1 MENRKNLCAMIPESL
16 YTKVGEEKEKLAL
29 NLSQYVEMVL
39 NEHFDGGKAMA
50 NGTRTLAF
58 QVSEELFMRI
68 KEYLKQTGQSQK
80 DFVITLIEQALQDAE
95 KNEEEAPE

>member
-39 NEHFDGGKAMA
+39 NILK
-50 NGTRTLAF
+50 
-58 QVSEELFMRI
+58 EE
-68 KEYLKQTGQSQK
+68 KQWQTGQGHWHSRYQRN
-80 DFVITLIEQALQDAE
+80 FL
-95 KNEEEAPE
+95 